1 MLSRVAARI
10 YWMARY
16 LERSENTARIVNVN
30 VNLLLDLPRSV
41 AVGWQPLIDIT
52 GSGKLFHRLFR
63 APRQQNV
70 VRFLIA
76 DQRNPGS
83 LLSCLSQ
90 ARENARAVRD
100 VIPREAWEAVNSLYM
115 AAKSGLPGGL
125 AHSRRHDFLNGMIAR
140 SQYITGLLAG
150 TMLHDAGYDFLR
162 MGRNL
167 ERADMTSRI
176 VDVRS
181 DNLLPDQPEVLP
193 PFELIQWMSV
203 LRSLS
208 AYQSY
213 QQTEQGPVMG
223 GAVLRVLLQNARF
236 PRSFAHCVGEVQQC
250 LRDLPRS
257 RDLVAEAL
265 ALSEHVAEAPVETM
279 NKRDLQRFI
288 DRLQRKLGQLH
299 NAISETYFA
308 PPTHKEKISR
318 RASPRAAVRVE

>member
-16 LERSENTARIVNVN
+16 LERAENTARIVNVN

-52 GSGKLFHRLFR
+52 GSGKLFDRLFS

-76 DQRNPGS
+76 DLRNPGS
-83 LLSCLSQ
+83 LLSSLSQ
-90 ARENARAVRD
+90 ARENARTVRD
-100 VIPREAWEAVNSLYM
+100 VIPREAWEQVNSLYL

-125 AHSRRHDFLNGMIAR
+125 AHNRRHDFLNGMIAR
-140 SQYITGLLAG
+140 GQYITGLLAG
-150 TMLHDAGYDFLR
+150 TMLHDASYDFLR

-213 QQTEQGPVMG
+213 QQVEQGPVMG
-223 GAVLRVLLQNARF
+223 GAVLRILLQDTRF
-236 PRSFAHCVGEVQQC
+236 PRSFAHCVGEVQSC
-250 LRDLPRS
+250 LRSLPRS
-257 RDLVAEAL
+257 REVVAEAV
-265 ALSEHVAEAPVETM
+265 ALSEHVTAAPVEKM
-279 NKRDLQRFI
+279 SKLDLQRFI
-288 DRLQRKLGQLH
+288 DRLQRKLAQL
-299 NAISETYFA
+299 NNTISDTYFA
-308 PPTHKEKISR
+308 LPVQKKK
-318 RASPRAAVRVE
+318 